1 VQDDL
6 LAKYRDRDLKVY
18 VIWLKML
25 RTDARSEWPR
35 NEIVDPRATHYW
47 DEAKTV
53 GTALAAGD
61 ALKAWR
67 PVAWDMWAMYPPA
80 ATWTTGPPAP
90 AGFGRTSLRTRD
102 QLETAVA
109 ALPSARQQ

>member
-18 VIWLKML
+18 VIWLTVL

-47 DEAKTV
+47 DEGKVV
-53 GTALAAGD
+53 GAAI
-61 ALKAWR
+61 AAREELKSWR
-67 PVAWDMWAMYPPA
+67 PVAFDIWAMYAPGT
-80 ATWTTGPPAP
+80 TWSAEAP
-90 AGFGRTSLRTRD
+90 RPNGSGRTILRTRD
-102 QLETAVA
+102 QLRQAVAEVA
-109 ALPSARQQ
+109 ALQTR